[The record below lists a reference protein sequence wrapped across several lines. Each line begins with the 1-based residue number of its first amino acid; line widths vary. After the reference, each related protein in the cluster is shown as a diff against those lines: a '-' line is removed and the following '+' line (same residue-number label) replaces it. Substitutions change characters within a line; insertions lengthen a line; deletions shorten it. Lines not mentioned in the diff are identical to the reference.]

1 MFPQLVTS
9 VNFFGNLVRTAV
21 GVGICFGSRPVAFV
35 SVQLMPSS
43 VAGAVSETS
52 LLPLL
57 LLLLVSGLLVS
68 VPSLPHPVKVI
79 ATIVSKIIETFL

>member
-1 MFPQLVTS
+1 
-9 VNFFGNLVRTAV
+9 
-21 GVGICFGSRPVAFV
+21 
-35 SVQLMPSS
+35 MPSS